1 MVKFWGFEIRRQ
13 KDDPPE
19 VESFAPKLEDDGATV
34 VTAAGGSY
42 GTFVDLEGSAK
53 TEAELVTRY
62 REMSLQPEIE
72 EAIDSIVEEA
82 MDTDDNSI
90 VSINL
95 DKVEYTEKVK
105 KRIREEFDHVLDLLN
120 FNMLAYDIFRR
131 WYIDGRLYYNAII
144 DNDKPSEGI
153 QELRYI
159 DPRKIKK
166 IREVKKE
173 KQGEVTVEKVKNEYF
188 IYNDK
193 GFANKLKMSG
203 NSYGTTGGLK
213 IAKDSIIHVT
223 SGLLDETNTF
233 VLSHLHKAIR
243 PMNILRSVEDAT
255 VIYTLSRA
263 PERRIFYIDVG
274 GLPKAKAEQYM
285 RDMMTRHKN
294 KLVYDQTTGE
304 IRDDRRYTTM
314 LEDYWFP
321 RREGN
326 RSTEVQSLPGGG
338 TLINIDNI
346 EYFQK
351 KLYKA
356 LNVPVTR
363 LQGETGFTLGR
374 STEISRDEVK
384 FSKFVA
390 RLRRRFSHLFYN
402 TLEKQLILK
411 RVISPEDW
419 EQLRNDITFDFAIDN
434 YFSELKYSEIITSR
448 VDTLQRLEPYVG
460 KYYSNAWVRK
470 NILMQ
475 TDEDIELMN
484 KEIEDENKE
493 GEHDGEGR
501 DENQNTPPPQQ
512 QQPQR
517 FAPLPGQEKPDEP
530 EDKDD
535 DGNILV

>member
-1 MVKFWGFEIRRQ
+1 MVKLFGFEIKRSSEQ
-13 KDDPPE
+13 PPE
-19 VESFAPKLEDDGATV
+19 VESFAPKIEDDGATV

-53 TEAELVTRY
+53 SEAELVSRY
-62 REMSLQPEIE
+62 REISLQPEIE

-82 MDTDDNSI
+82 MDTDDDTI

-105 KRIREEFDHVLDLLN
+105 KRIREEFDVVLDLLN
-120 FNMLAYDIFRR
+120 FNMLSYDIFRR
-131 WYIDGRLYYNAII
+131 WYIDGRLYYHAII
-144 DNDKPSEGI
+144 DNDKPHEGLK
-153 QELRYI
+153 ELRYI
-159 DPRKIKK
+159 DPRKIRKV
-166 IREVKKE
+166 REIKKE
-173 KQGEVTVEKVKNEYF
+173 KQGEVIIEKVKGEYF

-193 GFANKLKMSG
+193 GFANKLKATA
-203 NSYGTTGGLK
+203 SYGSVGGMK
-213 IAKDSIIHVT
+213 IAKDSIVHVT
-223 SGLLDETNTF
+223 SGVLDETNTF

-243 PMNILRSVEDAT
+243 PMNILRSIEDAT
-255 VIYTLSRA
+255 VIYTLARA

-304 IRDDRRYTTM
+304 VRDDRKYTTM

-326 RSTEVQSLPGGG
+326 RSTEVSSLPGGG
-338 TLINIDNI
+338 TLINIENI
-346 EYFQK
+346 EYFQR

-356 LNVPVTR
+356 LNVPITR

-390 RLRRRFSHLFYN
+390 RLRRRFSHLLYN

-411 RVISPEDW
+411 KVIAPEDW
-419 EQLRNDITFDFAIDN
+419 EELRNDIIFDFAIDN
-434 YFSELKYSEIITSR
+434 YFSELKYSEILTSR
-448 VDTLQRLEPYVG
+448 VDTLQRMEPYIG
-460 KYYSNAWVRK
+460 KYYSNTWARK

-475 TDEDIELMN
+475 TDEDIEEMD
-484 KEIEDENKE
+484 KEIEKETGE
-493 GEHDGEGR
+493 GEGAEFGTDQER
-501 DENQNTPPPQQ
+501 PEPNPLPEP
-512 QQPQR
+512 R
-517 FAPLPGQEKPDEP
+517 AAPLPGQVNKEP
-530 EDKDD
+530 KEPSDD
-535 DGNILV
+535 DQKEKQILS